1 MLNLIALG
9 LVAGVIPVYLGIA
22 VALLLGKML
31 PRSWEGFLIGIA
43 TGVLTYLFFDL
54 MHEAVELTGTRDGL
68 SWIVFLGSLGISLI
82 GLVALESN
90 QLFGN
95 GPGGRT
101 LPLPYMIAIG
111 MGFHNLGEGLAIG
124 ASYASGAW
132 ELSALLVAGFGL
144 HNGTEGFGIVSAA
157 GKTPVTGKDVL
168 WIGLLAGASTCLGTV
183 LSGQGLSPYFSIG
196 FYSLAAGSLLYVV
209 LSLTAMAYTATR
221 RMQMASG
228 LFCGI
233 ALMYVTAMGLTLVSG
248 IRT

>member
-1 MLNLIALG
+1 MLSLITLG
-9 LVAGVIPVYLGIA
+9 TVAGVIPVYLGIG
-22 VALLLGKML
+22 VALLLGKVL

-54 MHEAVELTGTRDGL
+54 MHEAVELTGARDGL

-95 GPGGRT
+95 GPGSRT

-124 ASYASGAW
+124 ASYASGEW
-132 ELSALLVAGFGL
+132 VLSALLVAGFGL

-157 GKTPVTGKDVL
+157 GKTPVRGKDVL
-168 WIGLLAGASTCLGTV
+168 WLGLLAGAPTCLGTV
-183 LSGQGLSPYFSIG
+183 LSGQGLSSYFSIG

-233 ALMYVTAMGLTLVSG
+233 ALMYVTAMVLTLVSG